1 MEQWS
6 REKRYQKLEDV
17 NTKSLD
23 TLKNRVQASPY
34 RQKFHIQ
41 PPTGLLNDPNGLI
54 YFQGQYY
61 LSHQWFPLGAVH
73 GLKYWFHYNGNT
85 LVTLKPQGPIL
96 KPDTMYDSHGAYS
109 GSAFEFQNQLYY
121 MYTGNHRT
129 ESWERRSSQLLAKV
143 NDNGEVVKF
152 NTPAITGPPEGYTHH
167 FRDPKVFKKDDEFY
181 AMIGAQRA
189 DCTGAILLYKTL
201 NPVGT
206 WDFVG
211 EFKTQLKTFGYM
223 WECPDYF
230 HLNGKDILLFCP
242 QGIESEDNTYQNIYQ
257 SGYLIGHLDFETLTF
272 EHESFI
278 ELDQG
283 FDFYA
288 PQTFL
293 DEAKRRVLIGW
304 MGLPETEYPTDD
316 EGWAHCLTVPR
327 ILTIESGQL
336 KQKPHMD
343 LRKLRQNKET
353 ALGYANKF
361 IKQLHPFEGEQY
373 ELVIDIL
380 ENEASA
386 IEFHLRASKHEATVI
401 RYETNTKQVIL
412 DRFDS
417 GQLPHPV
424 EGTVRIAQLESDLSQ
439 LRIFVDTSSIEI
451 FCNEGEKVLSS
462 RIFPSKEANKIKVV
476 TDSGQVYLKMTK
488 YDINQDKKQ
497 IEA

>member
-17 NTKSLD
+17 DAKVINDLRE
-23 TLKNRVQASPY
+23 RVQASPY
-34 RQKFHIQ
+34 RQVFHIQ
-41 PPTGLLNDPNGLI
+41 PETGLLNDPNGLI
-54 YFQGQYY
+54 YYQGQYY

-73 GLKYWFHYNGNT
+73 GLKYWFHYTGKN
-85 LVTLKPQGPIL
+85 LVNLKPCGPIL
-96 KPDTMYDSHGAYS
+96 KPDTTFDSHGVYS
-109 GSAFEFQNQLYY
+109 GSAFQFQNQLYY
-121 MYTGNHRT
+121 MYTANHRT
-129 ESWERRSSQLLAKV
+129 ASWERRSCQMLAKV
-143 NDNGEVVKF
+143 NSHGDVIKF
-152 NTPAITGPPEGYTHH
+152 DTPIISGPPKGYTHH
-167 FRDPKVFKKDDEFY
+167 FRDPKVFQREGYLY
-181 AMIGAQRA
+181 ALIGAQRENL
-189 DCTGAILLYKTL
+189 TGTVLMYRTSHPEKPWTFL
-201 NPVGT
+201 
-206 WDFVG
+206 G
-211 EFKTQLKTFGYM
+211 EIDSQLKSFGYM

-230 HLNGKDILLFCP
+230 QLNGKDILLFCP
-242 QGIESEDNTYQNIYQ
+242 QGIDSEDNAYQNVYQ
-257 SGYLIGHLDFETLTF
+257 SGYLVGHLNFETLTF
-272 EHESFI
+272 EHESFV
-278 ELDQG
+278 ELDDG

-304 MGLPETEYPTDD
+304 MGLPDTEYPTDD

-327 ILTIESGQL
+327 ILTLESGEL

-361 IKQLHPFEGEQY
+361 IKQLHPYEGEQY
-373 ELVIDIL
+373 ELIIDIL

-401 RYETNTKQVIL
+401 RYESKTQQVIL

-417 GQLPHPV
+417 GKLPHPV
-424 EGTVRIAQLESDLSQ
+424 EGTARVAQLKSELSQ

-462 RIFPSKEANKIKVV
+462 RIFPSKDANKIKVV
-476 TDSGQVYLKMTK
+476 TDSGQVYLKLTK
-488 YDINQDKKQ
+488 YDIKKQ
-497 IEA
+497 IEV